1 MTAHEAAAAMPVVPA
16 KTSRMRLLSQLHE
29 GPLLEGLNDDER
41 VVVEERRHDSNA
53 VIARF
58 LALPMLLFSGLLVWI
73 DLKRSAAG
81 LMDGSALYVGLAVS
95 HALYVLGVLPS
106 LLLWAG
112 ERLSRR
118 GQKWALEAHIAV
130 MSSGLLMMAVLGI
143 IERGGLVLLAVA
155 MLVGNLMYQVPLRPR
170 LAFNIVGF
178 SGCGIAIWVTARPE
192 EDITL
197 LVRAAEFVALVITC
211 AILGGLHN
219 RQRLASLLAEHR
231 MTQMAM
237 LDALT
242 GVSSRRHLDS
252 VLLAELAAV
261 GRGKDLAIILTDVD
275 RFKSV
280 NDRFGHDAGDDVL
293 RAVARVLQQGARLSD
308 VIGRWGG
315 EEFMIICPGTKTSNA
330 ADLAER
336 LAQSLR
342 ATTLPVVGTVT
353 ASFGV
358 AQALA
363 GETARQLVER
373 ADKALYEAKQQGR
386 DRVIVAP

>member
-1 MTAHEAAAAMPVVPA
+1 MPVVPA

-242 GVSSRRHLDS
+242 GVSSRRHLDD
-252 VLLAELAAV
+252 VLSQQLAAV
-261 GRGKDLAIILTDVD
+261 QRGHPLSVIMLDAD

-280 NDRFGHDAGDDVL
+280 NDRFGHDVGDDVL
-293 RAVARVLQQGARLSD
+293 RALARVLQQGTRLTD

-315 EEFMIICPGTKTSNA
+315 EEFIVVCPDTRAPEA
-330 ADLAER
+330 AMLAER
-336 LAQSLR
+336 LAQALR
-342 ATTLPVVGTVT
+342 DTRLPVVGTVT

-358 AQALA
+358 AQAA
-363 GETARQLVER
+363 PGEAAHQLVDR
-373 ADKALYEAKQQGR
+373 ADRALYQAKAAGR
-386 DRVIVAP
+386 DRVVQAADPAQAA